1 MTVFENELENNI
13 LSFWLNRMQ
22 DAEYGGFYGRVDGN
36 GTLHPQANKGAVLNA
51 RILWT
56 FSAAYRLLK
65 KPEYKAAAQ
74 RAFDYITAC
83 FIDTTFGG
91 VYWELDC
98 KGRPVNTKKQM
109 YAQGFALYGFSEFYR
124 ATGNA
129 RALKLAKDFFYLI
142 EEHRDREAG
151 GYLEAYTREWNIIGD
166 MRLSNKDA
174 NEKKTM
180 NTHLHILEPYTN
192 LCRVW
197 NSPQLHEAQR
207 SLIDVFTKK
216 ISNPSGHLDLF
227 FDEAWNVKS
236 SGISYGHDIEASWL
250 LWEAAETLGDAKL
263 MERVKA
269 LSLKIADAAAEG
281 LQPDGSMLYER
292 DGNNIDAD
300 RHWWV
305 QAETVTGFL
314 YACKN
319 SGNETYAGKAARAW
333 QYIQNN
339 LVDKAG
345 GEWYWSRKAG
355 GSVNR
360 TDDKAGLWKCP
371 YHNGRMCMEIIEHF
385 YIYLSPFLTGTS
397 LTMALNGSSS
407 LGHTSSTSSESM
419 IK

>member
-13 LSFWLNRMQ
+13 LSFWLSRMQ
-22 DAEYGGFYGRVDGN
+22 DAEHGGFYGRIDGN

-74 RAFDYITAC
+74 RAFDYITEYFMDA
-83 FIDTTFGG
+83 TFGG
-91 VYWELDC
+91 VYWELDY

-124 ATGNA
+124 ATGHA
-129 RALKLAKDFFYLI
+129 KALELAKELFHLI
-142 EEHRDREAG
+142 EQHRDHEAG
-151 GYLEAYTREWNIIGD
+151 GYLEAYTREWNAIDD
-166 MRLSNKDA
+166 MRLSRKDA

-197 NSPQLHEAQR
+197 NDPQLHEAQR
-207 SLIDVFTKK
+207 SLIAVFTEK
-216 ISNPSGHLDLF
+216 ILNPSGRLDLF

-236 SGISYGHDIEASWL
+236 TGISYGHDIEASWL
-250 LWEAAETLGDAKL
+250 LWEAAEALGDANL
-263 MERVKA
+263 TERVKA

-281 LQPDGSMLYER
+281 LQPDGSMIYER
-292 DGNNIDAD
+292 NGNHTDAD

-305 QAETVTGFL
+305 QAETVVGFL

-319 SGNETYAGKAARAW
+319 AGNEAYASKAARAW
-333 QYIQNN
+333 QYIQSN
-339 LVDKAG
+339 LIDNAG
-345 GEWYWSRKAG
+345 GEWFWSRKAD
-355 GSVNR
+355 GSINR
-360 TDDKAGLWKCP
+360 SDDKAGFWKCP

-385 YIYLSPFLTGTS
+385 KYI
-397 LTMALNGSSS
+397 
-407 LGHTSSTSSESM
+407 
-419 IK
+419 I

>member
-1 MTVFENELENNI
+1 MITFKHELENNI
-13 LSFWLNRMQ
+13 LSFWLSRVQ
-22 DAEYGGFYGRVDGN
+22 DAGHGGFYGRIDGD

-74 RAFDYITAC
+74 RAFDYIVDH
-83 FIDTTFGG
+83 FIDTASGG
-91 VYWELDC
+91 VYWELDYT
-98 KGRPVNTKKQM
+98 GLPVNTKKQM

-129 RALKLAKDFFYLI
+129 KALELAKEFFHLI
-142 EEHRDREAG
+142 EKRRDNKAG
-151 GYLEAYTREWNIIGD
+151 GYLEAYTREWNAIED

-197 NSPQLHEAQR
+197 NNPQLREAQQN
-207 SLIDVFTKK
+207 LIAVFTEK
-216 ISNPSGHLDLF
+216 ILDKSGHLNLF

-250 LWEAAETLGDAKL
+250 LWEAAAVLGDAKL
-263 MERVKA
+263 LEQVTA

-281 LQPDGSMLYER
+281 ILPDGSMRYEC
-292 DGNNIDAD
+292 DSKHSDND

-305 QAETVTGFL
+305 QAETVVGYL
-314 YACKN
+314 YAYKN
-319 SGNETYAGKAARAW
+319 SGNKAYATKAAHAW
-333 QYIQNN
+333 RYIQNN
-339 LVDKAG
+339 IVDKTG
-345 GEWYWSRKAG
+345 GEWYWSRKAD
-355 GSVNR
+355 GSINR
-360 TDDKAGLWKCP
+360 AGDKAGLWKCP

-385 YIYLSPFLTGTS
+385 NDFPVV
-397 LTMALNGSSS
+397 
-407 LGHTSSTSSESM
+407 
-419 IK
+419 

>member
-1 MTVFENELENNI
+1 MKIFQDELENNI

-22 DAEYGGFYGRVDGN
+22 DDEQGGFYGRIDGE
-36 GTLHPQANKGAVLNA
+36 GALHPQANKGAVLNA

-74 RAFDYITAC
+74 RAFDYLTGY

-91 VYWELDC
+91 VYWELDY
-98 KGRPVNTKKQM
+98 KGRPVNAKKQM

-124 ATGNA
+124 ATGNTK
-129 RALKLAKDFFYLI
+129 ALELAKEFFYLI
-142 EEHRDREAG
+142 EQHRDKEAG
-151 GYLEAYTREWNIIGD
+151 GYLEAYTREWNIIDD
-166 MRLSNKDA
+166 MRLSSKDA

-197 NSPQLHEAQR
+197 NNPQLHEAQR
-207 SLIDVFTKK
+207 KLIAVFTEK
-216 ISNPSGHLDLF
+216 ILNHSGHLDLF

-250 LWEAAETLGDAKL
+250 LWEAAEVLGDPKRS
-263 MERVKA
+263 EQVKT
-269 LSLKIADAAAEG
+269 LCLKIANAVAEG
-281 LQPDGSMLYER
+281 LQPDGSMIYER
-292 DGNNIDAD
+292 DGGHIDSD

-305 QAETVTGFL
+305 QAETVVGFL

-319 SGNETYAGKAARAW
+319 SGNEDYAKKAARTW
-333 QYIQNN
+333 RYIRDNI
-339 LVDKAG
+339 VDRTG
-345 GEWYWSRKAG
+345 GEWYWSRKAD

-360 TDDKAGLWKCP
+360 ADDRAGLWKCP
-371 YHNGRMCMEIIEHF
+371 YHNGRMCMEVMEHF
-385 YIYLSPFLTGTS
+385 KDMP
-397 LTMALNGSSS
+397 AL
-407 LGHTSSTSSESM
+407 
-419 IK
+419 